1 MLVTMTA
8 RLVRSHGKDE
18 IPLPGSGRIE
28 YRPESHSTYQG
39 ALRGMDAVVSKITE
53 GVAEPV
59 ELTPGPW
66 RVTVVPDHGP
76 AWRSWLIELEPGMPE
91 PVDLATLAPVVVVD
105 GEKWAK
111 GDTPVIEWDGTRI
124 VIDGEPGPDLQGIP
138 GPEADTSAALAAY
151 TEAVGG

>member
-1 MLVTMTA
+1 MLITVTA
-8 RLVRSHGKDE
+8 RLVRSHGVDE
-18 IPLPGSGRIE
+18 RALPGSGRIE
-28 YRPESHSTYQG
+28 YRPASHGTWEG
-39 ALRGMDAVVSKITE
+39 ALRGRDAVVSKIADGE
-53 GVAEPV
+53 ASPV

-66 RVTVVPDHGP
+66 QVTVVPDHGP
-76 AWRSWLIELEPGMPE
+76 AWSPWLIELEPGMPE
-91 PVDLATLAPVVVVD
+91 PVDLVSLAPVVVVD

-138 GPEADTSAALAAY
+138 GPEADTTAAIAAY